1 MAATLARSHRSKAR
15 ESEAGTA
22 LLKVGDLLAGKYRV
36 ERILGEGG
44 MGVVVAAH
52 HELLD
57 QHVAVKLLY
66 QDIADREAQSRLLLE
81 ARACAKLQSEHV
93 ARVVD
98 VDTGAD
104 GLPFIVMELL
114 EGADLCQIADARG
127 ALPRWL
133 VVDYILQSLEGLAH
147 AHARSIVH
155 RDLKPSNL
163 FLANRADGT
172 QIIKILD
179 FGISKSTD
187 PFENTGERK
196 RAMQLTGG
204 RAVLGSPPYM
214 SPEQVRSPKSVDHRT
229 DIWSLGVVMYELLTN
244 SMPFGGDEINETF
257 AQVLEK
263 EPQPIRQIVTGVP
276 EGLERVVMRCLQK
289 NRDNRFADV
298 ADLARALVAF
308 GSGTWMQSADRV
320 QATLSRGLE
329 EAASGPR
336 LHSQTRPNGGAPG
349 QHHSDRII
357 PSAPGRRAD
366 SGQPEFTGTAST
378 VARRFTVLGSRGKN
392 LLALTAVIGA
402 AAVVLLAGTAY
413 QRSKAA
419 AALADPPPTLMSADP
434 PPESSTLPA
443 GVAAVGAAT
452 GVVTA
457 PVHMVGP
464 EAEGLVNGSVQNGV
478 QLPNGNVIG
487 ASPSGTVA
495 AAPAA
500 APAPAPPPPRRGFSS
515 PGSGAGRPPSTAAP
529 AVKRTNGGGG
539 VTGGGTTTAKPSLP
553 PGLPRERQ

>member
-15 ESEAGTA
+15 ESEAQAGAA

-66 QDIADREAQSRLLLE
+66 QDIADREAQSRLLFE

-133 VVDYILQSLEGLAH
+133 VVDYVLQALEGLAH
-147 AHARSIVH
+147 AHSRGIVH

-163 FLANRADGT
+163 FLSNRADGT

-187 PFENTGERK
+187 PVLDAGERK

-214 SPEQVRSPKSVDHRT
+214 SPEQVRSPKTVDHRT
-229 DIWSLGVVMYELLTN
+229 DIWSLGIVMYELLTN

-257 AQVLEK
+257 AQILEK
-263 EPQPIRQIVTGVP
+263 DPQPIRQIVTGVP
-276 EGLERVVMRCLQK
+276 EGLERVVMKCLSK
-289 NRDNRFADV
+289 NRDHRFADV
-298 ADLARALVAF
+298 SELARALVAF

-329 EAASGPR
+329 EAISGPR
-336 LHSQTRPNGGAPG
+336 LKGGAGGPP
-349 QHHSDRII
+349 SSLDRIPI
-357 PSAPGRRAD
+357 PSSPGRRLD

-378 VARRFTVLGSRGKN
+378 VARRFTVLGSRGRN
-392 LLALTAVIGA
+392 LLALTAVIGVA
-402 AAVVLLAGTAY
+402 AIVLIAGTAF
-413 QRSKAA
+413 QRSRA
-419 AALADPPPTLMSADP
+419 AALAEPMPIVSADP
-434 PPESSTLPA
+434 PPEVT
-443 GVAAVGAAT
+443 AVPVTGGAA

-457 PVHMVGP
+457 PVHLVGP
-464 EAEGLVNGSVQNGV
+464 DSEGVVGNVQNGV
-478 QLPNGNVIG
+478 QTPAPTVIG
-487 ASPSGTVA
+487 ASPSGT
-495 AAPAA
+495 APPSPGGGAGGG
-500 APAPAPPPPRRGFSS
+500 PAPTTKKPPATAPNRPVAPPTTPPK
-515 PGSGAGRPPSTAAP
+515 RPS
-529 AVKRTNGGGG
+529 GGGAPG
-539 VTGGGTTTAKPSLP
+539 KPLLP

>member
-1 MAATLARSHRSKAR
+1 MAATLARSQRSKAR
-15 ESEAGTA
+15 EPEGGSA

-133 VVDYILQSLEGLAH
+133 VVDYVLQALEGLAH
-147 AHARSIVH
+147 AHSRGIVH

-163 FLANRADGT
+163 FLANRSDGT
-172 QIIKILD
+172 QLIKILD

-187 PFENTGERK
+187 PVFDSAGEKK
-196 RAMQLTGG
+196 RALQLTGG

-214 SPEQVRSPKSVDHRT
+214 SPEQVRSPKTVDPRT

-257 AQVLEK
+257 AQILEK
-263 EPQPIRQIVTGVP
+263 EPQPIRQLVTGVP
-276 EGLERVVMRCLQK
+276 EGLEQVVMKCLSK
-289 NRDNRFADV
+289 NRDQRFADV
-298 ADLARALVAF
+298 AELARALVAF

-320 QATLSRGLE
+320 AATIARGLE
-329 EAASGPR
+329 EASSGPR
-336 LHSQTRPNGGAPG
+336 VKNGPASSGELERVA
-349 QHHSDRII
+349 I
-357 PSAPGRRAD
+357 PSSPGRRND
-366 SGQPEFTGTAST
+366 SMQPELTGTAST
-378 VARRFTVLGSRGKN
+378 VARRFTVLGSRGRN
-392 LLALTAVIGA
+392 LLALSVVIGVA
-402 AAVVLLAGTAY
+402 AIVLILGTAY
-413 QRSKAA
+413 QRSRAA
-419 AALADPPPTLMSADP
+419 DAAIAAEAPAVPAVGSAEP
-434 PPESSTLPA
+434 PPEA
-443 GVAAVGAAT
+443 MGVAAPGAN
-452 GVVTA
+452 GIVTA
-457 PVHMVGP
+457 PVHLVGP
-464 EAEGLVNGSVQNGV
+464 DSEGFVGNVQNGI
-478 QLPNGNVIG
+478 QTPAPTVIG
-487 ASPSGTVA
+487 ASPVGTVPPPPTSASASSPRTRPAA
-495 AAPAA
+495 AAPVRPGAVAPA
-500 APAPAPPPPRRGFSS
+500 APAPTGGKKPPPTT
-515 PGSGAGRPPSTAAP
+515 PG
-529 AVKRTNGGGG
+529 
-539 VTGGGTTTAKPSLP
+539 KPLLP

>member
-1 MAATLARSHRSKAR
+1 MAATLARSHRSQAR
-15 ESEAGTA
+15 ESEVGTA

-133 VVDYILQSLEGLAH
+133 VVDYVLQAVEGLAH
-147 AHARSIVH
+147 AHSRGIVH

-163 FLANRADGT
+163 FLANRSDGT

-187 PFENTGERK
+187 PVFDSSGERK

-214 SPEQVRSPKSVDHRT
+214 SPEQVRSPKTVDHRT
-229 DIWSLGVVMYELLTN
+229 DIWSLGIVMYELLTN

-257 AQVLEK
+257 AQILEK

-276 EGLERVVMRCLQK
+276 EGLERVVMKCLAK
-289 NRDNRFADV
+289 NRDHRFADV
-298 ADLARALVAF
+298 SELARALVAF

-320 QATLSRGLE
+320 HATLSRGLE
-329 EAASGPR
+329 EAISGPR
-336 LHSQTRPNGGAPG
+336 LKGGGTPQALTA
-349 QHHSDRII
+349 SDRIPI
-357 PSAPGRRAD
+357 PSSPGRRID
-366 SGQPEFTGTAST
+366 SLQPELTGTAST
-378 VARRFTVLGSRGKN
+378 VARRFTVLGSKGRS
-392 LLALTAVIGA
+392 LLALAAVIGT
-402 AAVVLLAGTAY
+402 AAVVLLAGTWF
-413 QRSKAA
+413 QRSRASALDEKAPELPSSFTAVSAEAPPEATALPGAA
-419 AALADPPPTLMSADP
+419 A
-434 PPESSTLPA
+434 PA
-443 GVAAVGAAT
+443 AGGI
-452 GVVTA
+452 VTA
-457 PVHMVGP
+457 PVHLVGP
-464 EAEGLVNGSVQNGV
+464 DSEGVVGNVQNGV
-478 QLPNGNVIG
+478 QQPSPTVIAPAGG
-487 ASPSGTVA
+487 AASAKKPVA
-495 AAPAA
+495 AAPAR
-500 APAPAPPPPRRGFSS
+500 PPAPPPPS
-515 PGSGAGRPPSTAAP
+515 PKRPTSTPAP
-529 AVKRTNGGGG
+529 G
-539 VTGGGTTTAKPSLP
+539 KPLLP

>member
-15 ESEAGTA
+15 ESEAQAGAA

-133 VVDYILQSLEGLAH
+133 VVDYVLQTLEGLAH
-147 AHARSIVH
+147 AHSRGIVH

-163 FLANRADGT
+163 FLANRSDGT

-187 PFENTGERK
+187 PVFDNTGERK

-214 SPEQVRSPKSVDHRT
+214 SPEQVRSPKTVDHRT
-229 DIWSLGVVMYELLTN
+229 DIWSLGIVMYELLTN

-276 EGLERVVMRCLQK
+276 EGLERVVMKCLSK
-289 NRDNRFADV
+289 NRDNRFVDV
-298 ADLARALVAF
+298 SELARALVAF

-329 EAASGPR
+329 EANSSPRPR
-336 LHSQTRPNGGAPG
+336 LKGGPG
-349 QHHSDRII
+349 GPAASLDRTAI
-357 PSAPGRRAD
+357 PSSPGRRID
-366 SGQPEFTGTAST
+366 SGLPEFTGTAST
-378 VARRFTVLGSRGKN
+378 VARGFSVLGTRGRN
-392 LLALTAVIGA
+392 LLALTAVIGVA
-402 AAVVLLAGTAY
+402 AIVLLAGIVF
-413 QRSKAA
+413 QRSRA
-419 AALADPPPTLMSADP
+419 AALAEPPPIVSADP
-434 PPESSTLPA
+434 PPEAT
-443 GVAAVGAAT
+443 GVPVTGGAA

-457 PVHMVGP
+457 PVHLVGP
-464 EAEGLVNGSVQNGV
+464 DSEGIVGNVQNGV
-478 QLPNGNVIG
+478 QTPPPTVIG
-487 ASPSGTVA
+487 ASPSG
-495 AAPAA
+495 AAPTPLA
-500 APAPAPPPPRRGFSS
+500 APGNAPMAKKPAVAPPNRPTAPA
-515 PGSGAGRPPSTAAP
+515 TAAP
-529 AVKRTNGGGG
+529 KRP
-539 VTGGGTTTAKPSLP
+539 TGGGTPGKPLLP

>member
-1 MAATLARSHRSKAR
+1 MAATLARSQRSKAR
-15 ESEAGTA
+15 EPEGGGA

-133 VVDYILQSLEGLAH
+133 VVDYMLQALEGLAH
-147 AHARSIVH
+147 AHSRGIVH

-163 FLANRADGT
+163 FLANRTDGT
-172 QIIKILD
+172 QLIKILD

-187 PFENTGERK
+187 PVYDSAGEKK

-214 SPEQVRSPKSVDHRT
+214 SPEQVRSPKTVDQRT

-263 EPQPIRQIVTGVP
+263 EPQPIRQLVTGVP
-276 EGLERVVMRCLQK
+276 EGLEQIVMKCLAK
-289 NRDNRFADV
+289 NRDNRFSDV
-298 ADLARALVAF
+298 AELARALVAF

-320 QATLSRGLE
+320 AATIARGLE
-329 EAASGPR
+329 EASSGPR
-336 LHSQTRPNGGAPG
+336 LKNGPSSG
-349 QHHSDRII
+349 SELDRKAI
-357 PSAPGRRAD
+357 PSSPGGGRRLD
-366 SGQPEFTGTAST
+366 SMQPELTGTAST
-378 VARRFTVLGSRGKN
+378 VARRFTVLGSRHRN
-392 LLALTAVIGA
+392 LLALTVVIGVA
-402 AAVVLLAGTAY
+402 AIVLIAGTAF
-413 QRSKAA
+413 QRSRAAA
-419 AALADPPPTLMSADP
+419 AALAAEAPLTSIGVPADP
-434 PPESSTLPA
+434 PPEAT
-443 GVAAVGAAT
+443 GVPMPGAT

-457 PVHMVGP
+457 PVHLVGP
-464 EAEGLVNGSVQNGV
+464 DSEGFVGNVQNGV
-478 QLPNGNVIG
+478 QGPAPTVIG
-487 ASPSGTVA
+487 ASPSGAPASVAPAAGSSGTTATTSPRPRPGA
-495 AAPAA
+495 AAPPVRPTVASPPAVRTTVKPPA
-500 APAPAPPPPRRGFSS
+500 AP
-515 PGSGAGRPPSTAAP
+515 
-529 AVKRTNGGGG
+529 TN
-539 VTGGGTTTAKPSLP
+539 K
-553 PGLPRERQ
+553 GLPKDLPKDRL

>member
-133 VVDYILQSLEGLAH
+133 VVDYTLQTLEGLAH
-147 AHARSIVH
+147 AHSRGIVH

-163 FLANRADGT
+163 FLANRSDGT

-179 FGISKSTD
+179 FGISKSTEPVFD
-187 PFENTGERK
+187 GSGERK

-214 SPEQVRSPKSVDHRT
+214 SPEQVRSPKTVDHRT
-229 DIWSLGVVMYELLTN
+229 DIWSVGVVMYELLTN

-257 AQVLEK
+257 AQILEK
-263 EPQPIRQIVTGVP
+263 EPQPLRQLVNGVP
-276 EGLERVVMRCLQK
+276 EGLERIVMRCLSK

-298 ADLARALVAF
+298 SELARALVAF

-320 QATLSRGLE
+320 HATLVRGME
-329 EAASGPR
+329 EAISGPR
-336 LHSQTRPNGGAPG
+336 LKNTHPTSA
-349 QHHSDRII
+349 SDRIPI
-357 PSAPGRRAD
+357 PSSPGSRRLD
-366 SGQPEFTGTAST
+366 SMQPELTGTAST
-378 VARRFTVLGSRGKN
+378 VARRFTVLGSRTRN
-392 LLALTAVIGA
+392 LLALAGVISVA
-402 AAVVLLAGTAY
+402 AIVLLAGTMF
-413 QRSKAA
+413 QRRAA
-419 AALADPPPTLMSADP
+419 ANAEAPVVTAEPPPAEAQT
-434 PPESSTLPA
+434 
-443 GVAAVGAAT
+443 GVPVGVGAA
-452 GVVTA
+452 GVVTPPAHLVGVEGEA
-457 PVHMVGP
+457 PPAG
-464 EAEGLVNGSVQNGV
+464 VQNGV
-478 QLPNGNVIG
+478 AVPNPTVI
-487 ASPSGTVA
+487 AMSPSSQTSGSS
-495 AAPAA
+495 APASTA
-500 APAPAPPPPRRGFSS
+500 AGAAGTSGANARKPPQVAPPKAPALAPPPTVRKPAPP
-515 PGSGAGRPPSTAAP
+515 APSA
-529 AVKRTNGGGG
+529 K
-539 VTGGGTTTAKPSLP
+539 TTLP
-553 PGLPRERQ
+553 PGLPRGRD

>member
-1 MAATLARSHRSKAR
+1 MAATLARSHRSKA
-15 ESEAGTA
+15 SEPADGGTG

-133 VVDYILQSLEGLAH
+133 VVDYMLQTLEGLAH
-147 AHARSIVH
+147 AHSRGIVH

-187 PFENTGERK
+187 PAFDSTGERK
-196 RAMQLTGG
+196 RALQLTGG

-214 SPEQVRSPKSVDHRT
+214 SPEQVRSPKTVDHRT
-229 DIWSLGVVMYELLTN
+229 DIWSLGIVMYELLTN

-257 AQVLEK
+257 AQILEK
-263 EPQPIRQIVTGVP
+263 EPQAIRQIVNGVP
-276 EGLERVVMRCLQK
+276 EGLERIVMRCLAK

-298 ADLARALVAF
+298 SELARALVAF

-320 QATLSRGLE
+320 HATLTRGLE
-329 EAASGPR
+329 EAISGPR
-336 LHSQTRPNGGAPG
+336 LKGGQPSSMSG
-349 QHHSDRII
+349 MPI
-357 PSAPGRRAD
+357 PSSPGRRLD
-366 SGQPEFTGTAST
+366 SVQPEFTGTAST
-378 VARRFTVLGSRGKN
+378 VARRFPALGSIGSRGRYM
-392 LLALTAVIGA
+392 LALAGIIGVSA
-402 AAVVLLAGTAY
+402 CLVLAGTAF
-413 QRSKAA
+413 QRRSAA
-419 AALADPPPTLMSADP
+419 MNDPLPVTSTEP
-434 PPESSTLPA
+434 PPEATGTPVPMPANGAGIMTPPVHLVGVENESPPAAGVQA
-443 GVAAVGAAT
+443 GVAVPQGTVISASPSSAPQVAGAAPLAAAGASARRPPVGAA
-452 GVVTA
+452 A
-457 PVHMVGP
+457 PRP
-464 EAEGLVNGSVQNGV
+464 
-478 QLPNGNVIG
+478 P
-487 ASPSGTVA
+487 
-495 AAPAA
+495 AAPPAVVRK
-500 APAPAPPPPRRGFSS
+500 PAPAPS
-515 PGSGAGRPPSTAAP
+515 A
-529 AVKRTNGGGG
+529 
-539 VTGGGTTTAKPSLP
+539 AKPLLP
-553 PGLPRERQ
+553 AGLPRDRDGR

>member
-1 MAATLARSHRSKAR
+1 MAATLARSNRSKAR
-15 ESEAGTA
+15 EPDGGAA

-81 ARACAKLQSEHV
+81 ARACAKIQSEHV

-133 VVDYILQSLEGLAH
+133 VVDYVLQALEGLAH
-147 AHARSIVH
+147 AHSRGIVH

-163 FLANRADGT
+163 FLANKPDGT

-187 PFENTGERK
+187 PVTDGQGERK
-196 RAMQLTGG
+196 KAMQLTGG
-204 RAVLGSPPYM
+204 KAVLGSPPYM
-214 SPEQVRSPKSVDHRT
+214 SPEQVRSPKTVDSRT
-229 DIWSLGVVMYELLTN
+229 DIWSLGIVMYELLTN
-244 SMPFGGDEINETF
+244 SMPFGGDEMNETF
-257 AQVLEK
+257 AQILEK
-263 EPQPIRQIVTGVP
+263 EPQPIRQIVNGVP
-276 EGLERVVMRCLQK
+276 EGLERIVMRCLAK

-298 ADLARALVAF
+298 SELARALVVF

-320 QATLSRGLE
+320 QATMSRIQE
-329 EAASGPR
+329 EAISGPR
-336 LHSQTRPNGGAPG
+336 LKGNSQSVER
-349 QHHSDRII
+349 SVI
-357 PSAPGRRAD
+357 PSSPGRRLD
-366 SGQPEFTGTAST
+366 LMQPELTGTAST
-378 VARRFTVLGSRGKN
+378 VHRGFNVLGSRTKN
-392 LLALTAVIGA
+392 LLALTGVIFVA
-402 AAVVLLAGTAY
+402 AFMVIAGTAF
-413 QRSKAA
+413 QRSRAA
-419 AALADPPPTLMSADP
+419 PALDPSAQAPTIG
-434 PPESSTLPA
+434 A
-443 GVAAVGAAT
+443 GVAPETSAAPVPAMVGGAAT

-457 PVHMVGP
+457 AVHM
-464 EAEGLVNGSVQNGV
+464 AGSENEQPPSAGVQNGV
-478 QLPNGNVIG
+478 ALPQGTVLS
-487 ASPSGTVA
+487 ASPSSL
-495 AAPAA
+495 P
-500 APAPAPPPPRRGFSS
+500 PAPGATARKTPVSS
-515 PGSGAGRPPSTAAP
+515 RPLSGQSRPKGPSAGSTAAP
-529 AVKRTNGGGG
+529 
-539 VTGGGTTTAKPSLP
+539 LP
-553 PGLPRERQ
+553 VGLPRNRDGK

>member
-1 MAATLARSHRSKAR
+1 MAATLARSQRSKAR
-15 ESEAGTA
+15 EPEGGSA

-133 VVDYILQSLEGLAH
+133 VVDYMLQALEGLAH
-147 AHARSIVH
+147 AHSRGIVH
-155 RDLKPSNL
+155 RDLKPSTL
-163 FLANRADGT
+163 FLANRSDGT
-172 QIIKILD
+172 QLIKILD
-179 FGISKSTD
+179 FGISKSTEPVFD
-187 PFENTGERK
+187 SAGEKK

-214 SPEQVRSPKSVDHRT
+214 SPEQVRSPKTVDQRT

-257 AQVLEK
+257 AQILEK
-263 EPQPIRQIVTGVP
+263 EPQPIRQLVTGVP
-276 EGLERVVMRCLQK
+276 EGLERVVMKCLAK
-289 NRDNRFADV
+289 SRDNRFADV
-298 ADLARALVAF
+298 AELARALVAF

-320 QATLSRGLE
+320 AATIARGLDDTTGGMRMKNTGP
-329 EAASGPR
+329 ASGKE
-336 LHSQTRPNGGAPG
+336 L
-349 QHHSDRII
+349 DRVAI
-357 PSAPGRRAD
+357 PSSPGRRVD
-366 SGQPEFTGTAST
+366 SMQPELTGTAST
-378 VARRFTVLGSRGKN
+378 VARRFTVLGSRGRN
-392 LLALTAVIGA
+392 LLALSVVIGVA
-402 AAVVLLAGTAY
+402 AIVLIAGTAF
-413 QRSKAA
+413 QRSRAAA
-419 AALADPPPTLMSADP
+419 AALAAEAPLASFATSAEP
-434 PPESSTLPA
+434 PPEAT
-443 GVAAVGAAT
+443 GVPVPGAN

-457 PVHMVGP
+457 PVHLVGP
-464 EAEGLVNGSVQNGV
+464 DSEGYVGNVQNGV
-478 QLPNGNVIG
+478 QTPPPTIIG
-487 ASPSGTVA
+487 ASPSGGTA
-495 AAPAA
+495 PPGAPAA
-500 APAPAPPPPRRGFSS
+500 SSAGTLAPRIRPLGTTPPARPAAPPAPPPPTTKKPIGT
-515 PGSGAGRPPSTAAP
+515 PVKPLP
-529 AVKRTNGGGG
+529 A
-539 VTGGGTTTAKPSLP
+539 
-553 PGLPRERQ
+553 GLPRDRL

>member
-1 MAATLARSHRSKAR
+1 MGATLARSHRSKAR

-66 QDIADREAQSRLLLE
+66 QDVADREAQSRLLLE

-133 VVDYILQSLEGLAH
+133 VVDYMLQSLEGLAH
-147 AHARSIVH
+147 AHSRSIVH

-179 FGISKSTD
+179 FGISESTD

-214 SPEQVRSPKSVDHRT
+214 SPEQVRSPKTVDHRT

-276 EGLERVVMRCLQK
+276 EGLERVVMKCLQK
-289 NRDNRFADV
+289 NRDNRFTDV
-298 ADLARALVAF
+298 AELARALVAF

-320 QATLSRGLE
+320 HATLSRGLE

-336 LHSQTRPNGGAPG
+336 LHSQTRTGGPSAF
-349 QHHSDRII
+349 DRTAI
-357 PSAPGRRAD
+357 PSSPGRRGD
-366 SGQPEFTGTAST
+366 SGQPELTGTAST
-378 VARRFTVLGSRGKN
+378 VARRFTVLGSRGRN

-419 AALADPPPTLMSADP
+419 ALAAEPPPLMSADP
-434 PPESSTLPA
+434 PPEASGVPA
-443 GVAAVGAAT
+443 GVAVGATAT
-452 GVVTA
+452 GVLTA
-457 PVHMVGP
+457 TPHIAGP
-464 EAEGLVNGSVQNGV
+464 ENEGAVGNVQNGV
-478 QLPNGNVIG
+478 QTPNATVIG
-487 ASPSGTVA
+487 ASPSSTA
-495 AAPAA
+495 ASPGAPATT
-500 APAPAPPPPRRGFSS
+500 PRRGS
-515 PGSGAGRPPSTAAP
+515 PAAPSRPATASPPPVKRPP
-529 AVKRTNGGGG
+529 GGS
-539 VTGGGTTTAKPSLP
+539 TGGTSPAKPLLP

>member
-15 ESEAGTA
+15 EPEGGTA

-66 QDIADREAQSRLLLE
+66 QDVADREAQSRLLLE

-133 VVDYILQSLEGLAH
+133 VVDYMLQSLEGLAH
-147 AHARSIVH
+147 AHSRNIVH

-214 SPEQVRSPKSVDHRT
+214 SPEQVRSPKTVDHRT

-263 EPQPIRQIVTGVP
+263 EPQPIRAIVTGVP
-276 EGLERVVMRCLQK
+276 EGLERVVMKCLQK
-289 NRDNRFADV
+289 NRDNRFSDV
-298 ADLARALVAF
+298 AELARALVAF

-320 QATLSRGLE
+320 HATISRGLE

-336 LHSQTRPNGGAPG
+336 LYSQTRNNGPAS
-349 QHHSDRII
+349 HDRHDRLDRTAI
-357 PSAPGRRAD
+357 PSSPGRRLD
-366 SGQPEFTGTAST
+366 SNQPELTGTAST
-378 VARRFTVLGSRGKN
+378 VARRFSVLGSRGRN

-419 AALADPPPTLMSADP
+419 ALAEPPVTLPSADP
-434 PPESSTLPA
+434 LDPSSPS
-443 GVAAVGAAT
+443 GVAAGAQVAGPAT
-452 GVVTA
+452 GVVTT
-457 PVHMVGP
+457 PVHLVSP
-464 EAEGLVNGSVQNGV
+464 EAEGTVGNVQNGV
-478 QLPNGNVIG
+478 QAPQGTVIG
-487 ASPSGTVA
+487 ASPSGTA
-495 AAPAA
+495 AATTRK
-500 APAPAPPPPRRGFSS
+500 APSVAPNRPIPAPPSGVKRPSS
-515 PGSGAGRPPSTAAP
+515 GTTGAGGA
-529 AVKRTNGGGG
+529 
-539 VTGGGTTTAKPSLP
+539 AKPLLP

>member
-15 ESEAGTA
+15 EPEGGTA

-66 QDIADREAQSRLLLE
+66 QDVADREAQSRLLLE

-133 VVDYILQSLEGLAH
+133 VVDYVLQSLEGLAH
-147 AHARSIVH
+147 AHSRNIVH

-187 PFENTGERK
+187 PVFDSTGERK

-214 SPEQVRSPKSVDHRT
+214 SPEQVRSPKTVDHRT

-276 EGLERVVMRCLQK
+276 EGLERVVMKCLQK
-289 NRDNRFADV
+289 NRENRFSDV
-298 ADLARALVAF
+298 AELARALVAF

-320 QATLSRGLE
+320 HATLTRGLE

-336 LHSQTRPNGGAPG
+336 LHSQTRNGPA
-349 QHHSDRII
+349 SLERTAI
-357 PSAPGRRAD
+357 PSSPGRRAD

-378 VARRFTVLGSRGKN
+378 VARRFSVLGSRGRN

-419 AALADPPPTLMSADP
+419 ALAEPPLATPSSDPLLDP
-434 PPESSTLPA
+434 AAPS
-443 GVAAVGAAT
+443 GVAAGVQVNGAAT
-452 GVVTA
+452 GVVTT
-457 PVHMVGP
+457 PVHMVSP
-464 EAEGLVNGSVQNGV
+464 EAEGTVGNVQNGV
-478 QLPNGNVIG
+478 QTAPGTVIG

-495 AAPAA
+495 PAA
-500 APAPAPPPPRRGFSS
+500 TGPGGAATIRRGSPAPPS
-515 PGSGAGRPPSTAAP
+515 RPTAAPSP
-529 AVKRTNGGGG
+529 AVKRPS
-539 VTGGGTTTAKPSLP
+539 GTTGAGGTAKPLLP